1 MQPDAMS
8 QGRKSSDGGTSK
20 AMEVESVRDA
30 VLQSLRG
37 LVVTQ
42 MQTMGNSLTKAIE
55 TRMAAMESRL
65 NDFDVRLSRIEVAGS
80 DRNKPHVQ
88 EREEQECAQESKLEM
103 GLELE
108 IDWKLE

>member
-1 MQPDAMS
+1 MTQDH
-8 QGRKSSDGGTSK
+8 KTSDGGTST
-20 AMEVESVRDA
+20 AIDVESVRDA

-103 GLELE
+103 ELELE
-108 IDWKLE
+108 PEQKHVSNE